1 MVQHDDEDEDDCNA
15 NSRSQAKA
23 SPQTVDQ
30 APATRKPNDD
40 QEEASLPIQRRV
52 QDLASKDEAA
62 GMIVVLGECNE
73 LKARFC
79 RALADRLKG
88 KAFFISEANEAI
100 QVATAARKVEYFQK
114 EFRYSPWPRI
124 LGDFAQ
130 TKQELTALEGTHED
144 PNVFAAFSIP
154 QASTG
159 FVTIAKFDK
168 HSAAPELISDGRCT
182 QLPVDVSWTPAHHL
196 DKWLKAAVQALQVA
210 GLRVPMAASLTPTQA
225 VSRVQSSY
233 RKRRNSTTDFNSVP
247 MEKDEHADETRQG
260 PRLRVQPS
268 EVSGD
273 VAGADLSSKEP
284 QRSRREDRTSN
295 DGLLFMAKFDPTV
308 KVFVPHAD
316 RDHTSENK
324 YRNTGDQGEVGENAY
339 LFGSAMRFMP
349 RLERNRMMREL
360 GTERQVICRHRAP
373 PSPPHSARG
382 TPRSSATAS
391 AFRQRRTSPALQ
403 APPRDPHELQSWLDE
418 RKKEILRERF
428 GTQQPTSQLRRA
440 SGILLS
446 PRERAMMRAES
457 KASSREM
464 VEFTPHLTPRRVVSV
479 AKQVP
484 KVPRRP
490 HGGSA
495 ARTEGPRVA
504 PKSPRGG
511 PSHPNAPASHSH
523 GFGYAPHFAYGEHSK
538 GY

>member
-1 MVQHDDEDEDDCNA
+1 MH
-15 NSRSQAKA
+15 
-23 SPQTVDQ
+23 
-30 APATRKPNDD
+30 PATCGR
-40 QEEASLPIQRRV
+40 
-52 QDLASKDEAA
+52 
-62 GMIVVLGECNE
+62 E
-73 LKARFC
+73 LDSR
-79 RALADRLKG
+79 
-88 KAFFISEANEAI
+88 
-100 QVATAARKVEYFQK
+100 
-114 EFRYSPWPRI
+114 
-124 LGDFAQ
+124 GD
-130 TKQELTALEGTHED
+130 
-144 PNVFAAFSIP
+144 
-154 QASTG
+154 
-159 FVTIAKFDK
+159 
-168 HSAAPELISDGRCT
+168 
-182 QLPVDVSWTPAHHL
+182 HL

-225 VSRVQSSY
+225 VNRVQSSY

-523 GFGYAPHFAYGEHSK
+523 GFGYARHISPTASTAKDTESK
-538 GY
+538 DIVLSARKVASENPDVSAVSRALGAPDTADRGNRKPTRLYTMYFLERRAQTPLTGSLSAL